1 MDNKVKFGEEVFE
14 LSDNY
19 LGIINVFT
27 DALAELKLLEMKYC
41 QKIDTKEYDALAGKI
56 RNIEKAIFQI
66 QNSKKE
72 NDIKQVKIY
81 RNKLEDCYTEL
92 EAYEPLIEA
101 LTYMKG
107 LAYSKWY
114 SNVEMVKPLIT
125 TLILSGDITKI
136 NWESK
141 EILGFIER
149 CLSFFLRIMN
159 QNKVR

>member
-1 MDNKVKFGEEVFE
+1 MDNKVKFGEETFE

-27 DALAELKLLEMKYC
+27 DALAELKLLEMQYC
-41 QKIDTKEYDALAGKI
+41 RKIDTKEYDAIIGKI

-72 NDIKQVKIY
+72 ADVKQLKIY
-81 RNKLEDCYTEL
+81 KQKLEDCYTEL
-92 EAYEPLIEA
+92 EAYEPLVEA

-114 SNVEMVKPLIT
+114 SNIEMVKPLIT
-125 TLILSGDITKI
+125 TLILSGDTNKI
-136 NWESK
+136 NWDSK
-141 EILGFIER
+141 EILGFIEK
-149 CLSFFLRIMN
+149 CLSFFLKIMN
-159 QNKVR
+159 QSKGR

>member
-27 DALAELKLLEMKYC
+27 DALAELKILEMEYC
-41 QKIDTKEYDALAGKI
+41 RKIDTKEYDALTGKI

-66 QNSKKE
+66 QSSKKE
-72 NDIKQVKIY
+72 ADVKQVKTY
-81 RNKLEDCYTEL
+81 KQKLEDCYTEL
-92 EAYEPLIEA
+92 EAYEPMVEA
-101 LTYMKG
+101 LGYMKG

-114 SNVEMVKPLIT
+114 SNIEMIKPLIT
-125 TLILSGDITKI
+125 ALVLKGDVSKI
-136 NWESK
+136 DWQSK
-141 EILGFIER
+141 DILGFIES

-159 QNKVR
+159 QNKKR